1 MRALVG
7 RAQRRLAVDGL
18 ELSAHRGDGVG
29 GGGFLGRRLDVLEVR
44 ALRLQRRGLDAETR
58 RTAGRRARLGGRRWW
73 RGRCFGRG
81 GGGLLDA
88 HLLREGLADAAKAG
102 HGRAGCLDGLL
113 RLEELLLVELEL
125 ADEVVDLVG
134 AAVVRHKVAERMQA
148 VHDFRKVFLL
158 VQVRELE
165 AEAARQADLV
175 DELEVVVDVV
185 RVPELQ
191 LGVHKDARDARR
203 LERLGHLGER
213 NAVPHLLGHVRDV
226 AAQRLANAALHP
238 LLGLAA
244 VAQVLVGL
252 DVVPLPVQPLAARR
266 LAAVLQRGHRRRCL
280 HIDARKRLETL
291 PRETDPCVAQRA
303 GGLTHL
309 ARRLAA
315 AHDRR
320 LGTRNRPVLTPTR
333 CLDRLSARGLL
344 HEWIR
349 RQLAALEA
357 RGRPAG
363 RRISCYGPQGRSLKL
378 AAHISRPRLRRRM
391 LPKRLTQRRRAHRQ
405 WGLKGLVRT
414 PCHKHTTRRVLFCT

>member
-1 MRALVG
+1 MPFAFALEGVVRALVG

-29 GGGFLGRRLDVLEVR
+29 GGGFLGRRFDVLEVR

-58 RTAGRRARLGGRRWW
+58 RTAGRRARLGGRR
-73 RGRCFGRG
+73 GRCFGR

-148 VHDFRKVFLL
+148 VHDFREVFLL

-165 AEAARQADLV
+165 AEATRQADLV

-252 DVVPLPVQPLAARR
+252 DVVPLLVQPLAARR

-291 PRETDPCVAQRA
+291 PREADPCVTQRA

-309 ARRLAA
+309 ACRLAA

-405 WGLKGLVRT
+405 WGRKAGQDAE
-414 PCHKHTTRRVLFCT
+414 P